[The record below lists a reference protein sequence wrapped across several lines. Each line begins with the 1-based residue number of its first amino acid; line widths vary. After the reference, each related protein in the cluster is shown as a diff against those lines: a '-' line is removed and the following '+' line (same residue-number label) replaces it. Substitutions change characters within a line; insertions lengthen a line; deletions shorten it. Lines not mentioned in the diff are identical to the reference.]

1 MTGSDFHSLK
11 NQAALEFECFR
22 MLSYGYAV
30 SIGDQLEPYGVLNP
44 AVYQLIGKVFHQI
57 KEREAW
63 ARPSKALVEAALI
76 NKMAQN
82 ILEAIDALEY
92 KPIRYDQVRTAIDKA
107 EALNQEEYKDFSRV
121 EAAVKAVMWDKNVT
135 EQADVDAMA
144 KAIEDAVAALEYK
157 PADYSGVDAA
167 IGKAEALNQEEYKD
181 FSRGE
186 AAVKAVVWDKNVTEQ
201 ADVDA
206 MAKAIEAL
214 EKKPVPPGTPSGS
227 GEPETGVP
235 ATGDASS
242 TAVWMV
248 FTLLGMVGFAVAGTM
263 AFKRKKVK

>member
-1 MTGSDFHSLK
+1 MD
-11 NQAALEFECFR
+11 AA
-22 MLSYGYAV
+22 
-30 SIGDQLEPYGVLNP
+30 IG
-44 AVYQLIGKVFHQI
+44 
-57 KEREAW
+57 
-63 ARPSKALVEAALI
+63 
-76 NKMAQN
+76 
-82 ILEAIDALEY
+82 
-92 KPIRYDQVRTAIDKA
+92 KA

-121 EAAVKAVMWDKNVT
+121 AAVKAVVWDKNVT

-144 KAIEDAVAALEYK
+144 KAIEDAIAALEYK

-181 FSRGE
+181 FSRVA

-206 MAKAIEAL
+206 MAKAIEEAIEAL

>member
-1 MTGSDFHSLK
+1 M
-11 NQAALEFECFR
+11 
-22 MLSYGYAV
+22 
-30 SIGDQLEPYGVLNP
+30 
-44 AVYQLIGKVFHQI
+44 
-57 KEREAW
+57 
-63 ARPSKALVEAALI
+63 
-76 NKMAQN
+76 
-82 ILEAIDALEY
+82 
-92 KPIRYDQVRTAIDKA
+92 
-107 EALNQEEYKDFSRV
+107 
-121 EAAVKAVMWDKNVT
+121 
-135 EQADVDAMA
+135 
-144 KAIEDAVAALEYK
+144 
-157 PADYSGVDAA
+157 DAA

-263 AFKRKKVK
+263 AFKCKKVK

>member
-1 MTGSDFHSLK
+1 M
-11 NQAALEFECFR
+11 
-22 MLSYGYAV
+22 
-30 SIGDQLEPYGVLNP
+30 
-44 AVYQLIGKVFHQI
+44 
-57 KEREAW
+57 
-63 ARPSKALVEAALI
+63 
-76 NKMAQN
+76 
-82 ILEAIDALEY
+82 
-92 KPIRYDQVRTAIDKA
+92 
-107 EALNQEEYKDFSRV
+107 
-121 EAAVKAVMWDKNVT
+121 
-135 EQADVDAMA
+135 DV
-144 KAIEDAVAALEYK
+144 
-157 PADYSGVDAA
+157 A

-181 FSRGE
+181 FSRVE

-206 MAKAIEAL
+206 MAKAIEEAIEAL

>member
-1 MTGSDFHSLK
+1 MYKRQLK

-44 AVYQLIGKVFHQI
+44 AAYQLIGKVFHQI

-63 ARPSKALVEAALI
+63 ARPSKALVEAALV

-121 EAAVKAVMWDKNVT
+121 
-135 EQADVDAMA
+135 
-144 KAIEDAVAALEYK
+144 
-157 PADYSGVDAA
+157 
-167 IGKAEALNQEEYKD
+167 
-181 FSRGE
+181 

-248 FTLLGMVGFAVAGTM
+248 FTLLGMVGGFTPVCHSVRLWQEQNTSAPE
-263 AFKRKKVK
+263 

>member
-1 MTGSDFHSLK
+1 
-11 NQAALEFECFR
+11 

-57 KEREAW
+57 KERETW
-63 ARPSKALVEAALI
+63 AHPSKALVEAALI

-121 EAAVKAVMWDKNVT
+121 A
-135 EQADVDAMA
+135 
-144 KAIEDAVAALEYK
+144 
-157 PADYSGVDAA
+157 
-167 IGKAEALNQEEYKD
+167 
-181 FSRGE
+181 

>member
-1 MTGSDFHSLK
+1 
-11 NQAALEFECFR
+11 

-63 ARPSKALVEAALI
+63 ARPSRALVEAALI

-121 EAAVKAVMWDKNVT
+121 A
-135 EQADVDAMA
+135 
-144 KAIEDAVAALEYK
+144 
-157 PADYSGVDAA
+157 
-167 IGKAEALNQEEYKD
+167 
-181 FSRGE
+181 

-206 MAKAIEAL
+206 MAKAIEEAIEAL

-227 GEPETGVP
+227 GEPGTGVP

>member
-1 MTGSDFHSLK
+1 
-11 NQAALEFECFR
+11 

-144 KAIEDAVAALEYK
+144 KAIE
-157 PADYSGVDAA
+157 
-167 IGKAEALNQEEYKD
+167 
-181 FSRGE
+181 
-186 AAVKAVVWDKNVTEQ
+186 
-201 ADVDA
+201 
-206 MAKAIEAL
+206 AL

-248 FTLLGMVGFAVAGTM
+248 FTLLGMVGFAVAGTI